1 MAICKEWK
9 TFLLNDSNPIV
20 NYLWK
25 HVAINEGFLNHMANT
40 KRKEFDEKVA
50 LSSSSTTTNNNNI
63 KKKDSGGGLYRK
75 LVCDNL
81 IEKFRKIREASRAKF
96 SKQIKNL
103 KGGNDRVT
111 LVV

>member
-1 MAICKEWK
+1 
-9 TFLLNDSNPIV
+9 
-20 NYLWK
+20 
-25 HVAINEGFLNHMANT
+25 MANT
-40 KRKEFDEKVA
+40 KRKEFDEEVA
-50 LSSSSTTTNNNNI
+50 SSSSSTTTNNDNN
-63 KKKDSGGGLYRK
+63 KKKDSGSSGGGGLYRK

-81 IEKFRKIREASRAKF
+81 IEKFRRIREASRAKF